1 MTQSACGNKAATF
14 LVKKIWQSILAKLLA
29 NRYHRQTSGRSI
41 AAVAVFGL
49 VSSGTAMALNGE
61 PAAWRTTLERISSGV
76 VSIKVD
82 STRAFDTEWNQSSQA
97 TGFVVDAGRGL
108 ILTNRHVVT
117 PGPVRA
123 EALFLN
129 QEEVELVPVYR
140 DPVHDFGFFRYD
152 PAQLKYIEPAELPLD
167 PAAAQIGRE
176 IRVVG
181 NDAGEQLSILS
192 GTIAR
197 LRRQAPDYGR
207 GKYNDFNTYYLQ
219 AASGT
224 SGGSSGSPV
233 IDIEGRV
240 VALNAGGASQAA
252 SSFFLPLDR
261 VQRAL
266 ELIQNGQP
274 VTRGTLATVLVHVAF
289 DELRRLGLREPT
301 EATIRERFPDQT
313 GMLVVNEVIP
323 GGVADGTL
331 RVGDIVVQV
340 DGDYVTDFVPL
351 AARLDSRIGDDVR
364 LRVERNGTVMEF
376 ELPVQDLHSISPA
389 EYVQFGDAVVHDL
402 SYQQARHLN
411 RSVEGVYV
419 ANPGYVFGSAA
430 IPRGSVIVAID
441 EQETLDLDD
450 METVLDGLAD
460 GDRAAVRFFIF
471 EDPAASKL
479 RLMRMDRRWF
489 PAQRCRRDDDTGLWP
504 CRELAPGPAAEPPRP
519 GSARFVRHKDK
530 RVREVAASLALVNF
544 DMPYTIS
551 GVSER
556 HYYGTGVVV
565 DADRGFVVVDR
576 NTVPEAMGDVTITFA
591 GELEVPARVA
601 YLHPT
606 HNLALLQYDPS
617 LIGDTPVRSVRLSS
631 RVPEPGESL
640 WVIGLRGDN
649 KLVYQA
655 TEVASIEPLRFPLSR
670 TMRFRDTNMETLALV
685 NGPTNI
691 DGVIVDRGGSVVS
704 LWSSFAYQGGGE
716 LSQENKGVPADLVE
730 EILALGRDN
739 RSLRSLEVEW
749 RQMPLAAARKL
760 GLTEDWVRRLAEHDP
775 DRRQVLTVVRTVAG
789 APAAD
794 VLQPGDLLVS
804 IDGRP
809 VTRFREA
816 ERAVQKD
823 AVELM
828 IFRNGAPLELTLS
841 TVALDG
847 RGVRRAVMW
856 AGALLQEPYRDMAAQ
871 RGVEAYGVYVA
882 YFAYGSPAS
891 RHGLFAGRRIVEV
904 DGIPTP
910 TLDRFLELVGG
921 RPDRDS
927 VRLTTVSWN
936 NTEEVLTLKLDQN
949 YWPPYEIVHRD
960 EGWQRVG
967 VN

>member
-1 MTQSACGNKAATF
+1 VKFWKRSAVTR
-14 LVKKIWQSILAKLLA
+14 LADHHPVNLW
-29 NRYHRQTSGRSI
+29 RTI
-41 AAVAVFGL
+41 AAAVVVGFLNPG
-49 VSSGTAMALNGE
+49 AALAVNGE
-61 PAAWRTTLERISSGV
+61 PAEWRSTLERISSGV

-97 TGFVVDAGRGL
+97 TGFVVDAKLGL

-129 QEEVELVPVYR
+129 QEEVDLIPVYR

-152 PAQLKYIEPAELPLD
+152 PSQLKYIEPAELPLD

-266 ELIQNGQP
+266 ELIQQGQP
-274 VTRGTLATVLVHVAF
+274 VSRGTLATVLVHVAF

-301 EATIRERFPDQT
+301 EATVRKRFPGQT

-331 RVGDIVVQV
+331 RVGDILVQV
-340 DGDYVTDFVPL
+340 DGEYVTDFVPL
-351 AARLDSRIGDDVR
+351 AARLDELVGANVQLR
-364 LRVERNGTVMEF
+364 LERNGVVMDF
-376 ELPVQDLHSISPA
+376 ELPVQDLNSISPA
-389 EYVQFGDAVVHDL
+389 DYLQFGDAVVHDL

-411 RSVEGVYV
+411 RKVEGIYV

-430 IPRGSVIVAID
+430 VQRGSVIVAID
-441 EQETLDLDD
+441 EQETRNLDD
-450 METVLDGLAD
+450 MEVILGELAD
-460 GDRAAVRFFIF
+460 GERAAVRFFTF

-479 RLMRMDRRWF
+479 RLIRMDRRWF
-489 PAQRCRRDDDTGLWP
+489 PAQRCRRDDSSGLWP
-504 CRELAPGPAAEPPRP
+504 CRELAPGPAAEPPQP
-519 GSARFVRHKDK
+519 GSARFIRHKDK

-565 DADRGFVVVDR
+565 DADLGFVVVDR

-591 GELEVPARVA
+591 GELEVPGRVA

-606 HNLALLQYDPS
+606 HNLALLQYDPQ
-617 LIGDTPVRSVRLSS
+617 LIGDTPVRSVRLHS
-631 RVPEPGESL
+631 RMPEPGESL

-655 TEVASIEPLRFPLSR
+655 TEVASIEPLQFPLSR

-685 NGPTNI
+685 NGPTDI
-691 DGVIVDRGGSVVS
+691 DGVIVDRRGDVVS
-704 LWSSFAYQGGGE
+704 LWSSFAYHGGGE
-716 LSQENKGVPADLVE
+716 LNQENKGVPADLVA

-739 RSLRSLEVEW
+739 RSLHSLEVEW
-749 RQMPLAAARKL
+749 RQMPLASARKL
-760 GLTEDWVRRLAEHDP
+760 GLTDQWVRRLADHDP
-775 DRRQVLTVVRTVAG
+775 DRRQLLSVVRTVAG
-789 APAAD
+789 SAAAE

-816 ERAVQKD
+816 ERAVQKN
-823 AVELM
+823 AVDLT
-828 IFRNGAPLELTLS
+828 IFRNGEPLDLTVS

-847 RGVRRAVMW
+847 LGVRRAVMW
-856 AGALLQEPYRDMAAQ
+856 AGALMQAPYRDMAAQ
-871 RGVEAYGVYVA
+871 RGVEPYGVYVA

-904 DGIPTP
+904 DGEPTP
-910 TLDRFLELVGG
+910 SLDRFLELVGA
-921 RPDRDS
+921 RPDRDA

-960 EGWQRVG
+960 EGWQRVT

>member
-1 MTQSACGNKAATF
+1 VKFWQRSAVTRLADHHP
-14 LVKKIWQSILAKLLA
+14 VILW
-29 NRYHRQTSGRSI
+29 RTI
-41 AAVAVFGL
+41 AAAVVVGCL
-49 VSSGTAMALNGE
+49 NPGAALAVNGE
-61 PAAWRTTLERISSGV
+61 PAEWRSTLERISSGV

-97 TGFVVDAGRGL
+97 TGFVVDAKLGL

-129 QEEVELVPVYR
+129 QEEVDLIPVYR

-266 ELIQNGQP
+266 ELIQKGQP
-274 VTRGTLATVLVHVAF
+274 VSRGTLATVLVHVAF
-289 DELRRLGLREPT
+289 DELRRLGLRETT
-301 EATIRERFPDQT
+301 EATVRKRFPGQT

-323 GGVADGTL
+323 GAVADGTL
-331 RVGDIVVQV
+331 RVGDILVQV
-340 DGDYVTDFVPL
+340 DGEYVTDFVPL
-351 AARLDSRIGDDVR
+351 ASRLDELIGADVQLR
-364 LRVERNGTVMEF
+364 LERNGVVMDF

-389 EYVQFGDAVVHDL
+389 DYLQFGDAVVHDL

-411 RSVEGVYV
+411 RKVEGVYI
-419 ANPGYVFGSAA
+419 ANPGYVFGRAA
-430 IPRGSVIVAID
+430 VPRGSVIVAID
-441 EQETLDLDD
+441 EQETRNLDD
-450 METVLDGLAD
+450 MEVVLGGLAD
-460 GDRAAVRFFIF
+460 GERAAVRFFTF

-479 RLMRMDRRWF
+479 RLIRMDRRWF
-489 PAQRCRRDDDTGLWP
+489 PAQRCRRDDSSGLWP
-504 CRELAPGPAAEPPRP
+504 CRELAPGPSAEPPQP
-519 GSARFVRHKDK
+519 GSARFIRHKDK

-565 DADRGFVVVDR
+565 DADLGFVVVDR

-591 GELEVPARVA
+591 GELEVPGRVA

-606 HNLALLQYDPS
+606 HNLALLQYDPQ

-631 RVPEPGESL
+631 RMPEPGESL

-655 TEVASIEPLRFPLSR
+655 TEVASIEPLEFPLSR

-685 NGPTNI
+685 NGPTDI
-691 DGVIVDRGGSVVS
+691 DGVIVDRRGDVVS
-704 LWSSFAYQGGGE
+704 LWSSFAYHGGGE
-716 LSQENKGVPADLVE
+716 LNQENKGVPADLVE

-739 RSLRSLEVEW
+739 RSLHSLEVEW
-749 RQMPLAAARKL
+749 RQMPLASARKL
-760 GLTEDWVRRLAEHDP
+760 GLTDQWVRRLADHDP
-775 DRRQVLTVVRTVAG
+775 DRRQLLSVVRTVAG
-789 APAAD
+789 SAAAE

-809 VTRFREA
+809 VTRFRDA
-816 ERAVQKD
+816 ERAVQKN
-823 AVELM
+823 AVDLT
-828 IFRNGAPLELTLS
+828 IFRNGEPLDLTVS

-847 RGVRRAVMW
+847 LGVRRAVMW
-856 AGALLQEPYRDMAAQ
+856 AGALMQAPYRDMAAQ
-871 RGVEAYGVYVA
+871 RGVEPYGVYVA

-904 DGIPTP
+904 DGEPTSS
-910 TLDRFLELVGG
+910 LDRFLELVAA

-960 EGWQRVG
+960 EGWQRVT